1 MIFIERLE
9 ELLKEKGVT
18 TNKMCIDL
26 KIGKNS
32 MVNWRERGNL
42 PNSETLAALSDYFNV
57 STDYLLGRTDNPSPI
72 GEVFA
77 AHFKDDQDF
86 SDLPEEDQ
94 EAVRG
99 VIAALRA
106 KHKK

>member
-1 MIFIERLE
+1 MIFIERLDK
-9 ELLKEKGVT
+9 LLKEKGVNKT
-18 TNKMCIDL
+18 TFLQDLNYSKNAYSEWKSGVTKSYMNKIDS
-26 KIGKNS
+26 I
-32 MVNWRERGNL
+32 
-42 PNSETLAALSDYFNV
+42 ADYFGV
-57 STDYLLGRTDNPSPI
+57 SVDYLLGRSENPSPI
-72 GEVFA
+72 NEIAA
-77 AHFKDDQDF
+77 AHFKDDMDF

>member
-1 MIFIERLE
+1 MGFIERLDE
-9 ELLKEKGVT
+9 QLKKKGIAKIKFAHDLGYSKNAYSEWKSGVT
-18 TNKMCIDL
+18 KSYMNKIDD
-26 KIGKNS
+26 I
-32 MVNWRERGNL
+32 
-42 PNSETLAALSDYFNV
+42 ADYFDV
-57 STDYLLGRTDNPSPI
+57 SVDYLLGRTDNPSPI

-77 AHFKDDQDF
+77 AHFKDDKDF
-86 SDLPEEDQ
+86 SDLSPEDQ